1 MLFKNYKK
9 NTKLFYIVILFFIIF
24 FLNNYQIGILKKQY
38 YKNKLPLLDKCFYF
52 PNFLVKYDGYP
63 IKISKIKN
71 IGLIGRFSSEKNFET
86 VLKNM
91 KHLSDFNLY
100 IAGKDFSKNNENI
113 NKYKEIIKNLNLS
126 NIYFMGWVDKNE
138 FYKNVDLIV
147 ISSLFEASPM
157 NSIEAMSK
165 GKIIISNKNE
175 GCLENL
181 GSIDDRIFVNDT
193 FSSTE
198 YADKIKFFSKN
209 IDLSNEIILKNYN
222 HFLENFTLKS
232 SKNKLSKFF
241 KQ

>member
-1 MLFKNYKK
+1 
-9 NTKLFYIVILFFIIF
+9 
-24 FLNNYQIGILKKQY
+24 
-38 YKNKLPLLDKCFYF
+38 
-52 PNFLVKYDGYP
+52 
-63 IKISKIKN
+63 
-71 IGLIGRFSSEKNFET
+71 
-86 VLKNM
+86 M